1 LAVALGWLRPACP
14 DSDGC
19 FGRKGSGASGQY
31 GRAAATGFL
40 AVALGGLRPACPD
53 PYGCFGRKGS
63 CAGGYLL
70 QSSRGTQG
78 FTALVSRPTAGSP

>member
-1 LAVALGWLRPACP
+1 MALGGLRPACP

-31 GRAAATGFL
+31 GCWAAATGFL

-53 PYGCFGRKGS
+53 PNGCFGRKGS